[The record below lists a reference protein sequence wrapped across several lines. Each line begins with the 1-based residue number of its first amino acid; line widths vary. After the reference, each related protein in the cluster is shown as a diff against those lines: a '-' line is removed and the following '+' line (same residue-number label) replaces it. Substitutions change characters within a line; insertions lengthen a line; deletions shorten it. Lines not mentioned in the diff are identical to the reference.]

1 MSLFLI
7 DRVKIKLLYNAMTSL
22 ESKFWQIIPGG
33 DAKASSKTHSSSEED
48 SAFSWSIEQNRPI
61 LLNRRSLTHQ
71 QTRSA
76 SGFTHWSDFLPC
88 NQGASEGGGKSH
100 LSVAIWVHHAGK
112 YREKIWYFPAL
123 SQQQSVSVTQ
133 WVLHPWEKLRYFPIL
148 SPQSVSVTQWVLH
161 RGRNFGTS
169 RTFP

>member
-1 MSLFLI
+1 
-7 DRVKIKLLYNAMTSL
+7 MTSL

-61 LLNRRSLTHQ
+61 LLNIKTSNSKEWSLTHQ
-71 QTRSA
+71 QTRSG
-76 SGFTHWSDFLPC
+76 SGFAHRSDFLPC

-123 SQQQSVSVTQ
+123 SRQ
-133 WVLHPWEKLRYFPIL
+133 
-148 SPQSVSVTQWVLH
+148 QSVSVTQWVLH

-169 RTFP
+169 RYFSRNQWVWLNEYFIAGEISVLPALFLK